1 MRIVLLT
8 SAKGWRGSG
17 ASYAKLAQGL
27 TARGHVAQLVT
38 TAPRLTE
45 AFRAENLPVTE
56 IPARNTGGREIR
68 ALLRTLRELAA
79 DLVLVDTPRD
89 LRLAAWATLLHA
101 VPLVYRYNLNYRRPR
116 QHLGDR
122 LYGRRVSACVFQS
135 RYIEEHALQYEAWT
149 ARARRYRIPNGYDT
163 LRFAPRPDA
172 AIAFR
177 ETWQIS
183 ASAKVVV
190 TASKLEPG
198 KGHDVALAAL
208 WRLGLGDQLVY
219 VICGDGTRDR
229 ELRALASDYQLSVR
243 FTGMLDIDSVVG
255 AFSAAEVVIQPS
267 VREIFPNAVGEAMSC
282 MRAVVAADAGGTAEL
297 LGSDGST
304 GVLVPPNDV
313 VALSNAIRDLL
324 SDPSRCAR
332 MGAAARRRIETEFS
346 MDRMIDGYEVALR
359 EVIGRE

>member
-1 MRIVLLT
+1 MRIALLT

-27 TARGHVAQLVT
+27 AARGHVAQLVT

-45 AFRAENLPVTE
+45 AFRREHLAVTE
-56 IPARNTGGREIR
+56 IPARNTGGREII
-68 ALLRTLRELAA
+68 ALLRTLRELAV
-79 DLVLVDTPRD
+79 DLVVADTPRD

-101 VPLVYRYNLNYRRPR
+101 APLVYRYNLNYRRPR

-135 RYIEEHALQYEAWT
+135 QYIEEHALLHEPWT
-149 ARARRYRIPNGYDT
+149 ARVRRYQIPNGYDT
-163 LRFAPRPDA
+163 VRFAPRPAA

-177 ETWQIS
+177 ERWQIP
-183 ASAKVVV
+183 ASTKVVV
-190 TASKLEPG
+190 TASKLEQG

-208 WRLGLGDQLVY
+208 WRLGLGDELVY
-219 VICGDGTRDR
+219 VICGDGTRDG
-229 ELRALASDYQLSVR
+229 ELRALASDYQLPVR
-243 FTGMLDIDSVVG
+243 FTGMLDIDSIV
-255 AFSAAEVVIQPS
+255 AALTAADLVIQPS

-297 LGSDGST
+297 LGRDGST
-304 GVLVPPNDV
+304 GLLVPPNDV
-313 VALSNAIRDLL
+313 VALSKAIRDLL
-324 SDPSRCAR
+324 GDPSRRGR
-332 MGAAARRRIETEFS
+332 MGAAARRRVETAFS
-346 MDRMIDGYEVALR
+346 IDRMIDSYEAALR

>member
-1 MRIVLLT
+1 MRIALLT

-38 TAPRLTE
+38 TAPRLTD
-45 AFRAENLPVTE
+45 AFRGENLAVTE

-79 DLVLVDTPRD
+79 DVVVVDTPRD

-101 VPLVYRYNLNYRRPR
+101 APLVYRYNLNYRSPR
-116 QHLGDR
+116 HHLGDR

-135 RYIEEHALQYEAWT
+135 RYIEEHALRLEPWT
-149 ARARRYRIPNGYDT
+149 AQARRYRIPNGYDT
-163 LRFAPRPDA
+163 VRFAPRPA
-172 AIAFR
+172 PALAFR
-177 ETWQIS
+177 ESWQIP

-190 TASKLEPG
+190 TASKLEAG
-198 KGHDVALAAL
+198 KGHDIALAAL
-208 WRLGLGDQLVY
+208 WRLGLGDEVVY
-219 VICGDGTRDR
+219 VVCGDGTRDR
-229 ELRALASDYQLSVR
+229 ELHALAADYQLPVR
-243 FTGMLDIDSVVG
+243 FTGMLDIDTVV
-255 AFSAAEVVIQPS
+255 AALSAADLVIHPS

-282 MRAVVAADAGGTAEL
+282 MRAVIAADAGGTAEL

-304 GVLVPPNDV
+304 GILVPPNDV

-324 SDPSRCAR
+324 NDPSRR
-332 MGAAARRRIETEFS
+332 GRIGAAARRRVETEFS
-346 MDRMIDGYEVALR
+346 VDRMIDGYEAALC

>member
-1 MRIVLLT
+1 M
-8 SAKGWRGSG
+8 
-17 ASYAKLAQGL
+17 
-27 TARGHVAQLVT
+27 T

-45 AFRAENLPVTE
+45 AFRNENLAVTE

-79 DLVLVDTPRD
+79 QVVVVDTPRD
-89 LRLAAWATLLHA
+89 LRLAAWATLLHS
-101 VPLVYRYNLNYRRPR
+101 VPVVYRYNLNYRRPR

-135 RYIEEHALQYEAWT
+135 RYIEERALRHESWA
-149 ARARRYRIPNGYDT
+149 ARVRRYRIPNGYDT
-163 LRFAPRPDA
+163 VRFAPRPAA

-177 ETWQIS
+177 EAWQIP
-183 ASAKVVV
+183 ASANLVV
-190 TASKLEPG
+190 TASKLEQG
-198 KGHDVALAAL
+198 KGHDIALAAL
-208 WRLGLGDQLVY
+208 WRLGPAAEVVY
-219 VICGDGTRDR
+219 VICGDGARDR
-229 ELRALASDYQLSVR
+229 ELRALASDYQLPVR
-243 FTGMLDIDSVVG
+243 FTGMLDPDTLI
-255 AFSAAEVVIQPS
+255 AALSAADLVIHPS

-313 VALSNAIRDLL
+313 VALSTAIGDLL
-324 SDPSRCAR
+324 SDPSRR
-332 MGAAARRRIETEFS
+332 SQLGAAARRRVETRFS
-346 MDRMIDGYEVALR
+346 VDRMIEGYEAALR